1 MNVTDLHAY
10 QEQYDAYKRLG
21 LKLNMQ
27 RGQPSDADFDL
38 SNEMLTVVNEDTLVT
53 PGGID
58 IRNYPGG
65 VAGLPEARALF
76 ATVLDAQPEEMVV
89 WNNASL
95 ELMANTLMWAMLRG
109 LKDSPRPWAPD
120 KPKMIV
126 TVPGYDR
133 HFSLLE
139 KLGIEMV
146 TVAMTPDGPDIAAIE
161 RLAKSDPTV
170 KGIFF
175 VPTYSNPT
183 GETITDEVAQRLAG
197 MDTAVPD
204 FTIFADDA
212 YRVHHLTDDYP
223 APPNLLRLCA
233 SAGHPDRVYVYGSTS
248 KMTFAG
254 AGVGFMATS
263 IANVKYITSLM
274 GAQSIGPNK
283 VEQYRH
289 VRFLQTYPGGIPGLM
304 RDHARLLRPKFEA
317 VYRVLSQELADSGLA
332 TWTEPKGG
340 YFVSLDTT
348 RPIADRVVALANDA
362 GVSLTPAGA
371 TFPYGRDPHNRNIRL
386 APSRPPVAEVEQ
398 AMTVVAACI
407 RLASAEYDA
416 RDA

>member
-133 HFSLLE
+133 HFLLLE
-139 KLGIEMV
+139 KLGFDMV

-398 AMTVVAACI
+398 AMAVVAACI
-407 RLASAEYDA
+407 KLASVEYDEGN
-416 RDA
+416 R